1 MVYTVGMVFGAM
13 QRTGKRSD
21 KSRKKDKTLD
31 NYVHNLIYVMCSY
44 AYCIDLCVEVDVLN
58 KKAETELI
66 DELISIVGKQ
76 QKKKTVGYFY
86 KKYKISV
93 DDVLAYYT
101 QAYRIKQ
108 KRSKVND

>member
-1 MVYTVGMVFGAM
+1 MVCTVGMALGAM
-13 QRTGKRSD
+13 QRISKRPD
-21 KSRKKDKTLD
+21 KSRKDYKALG
-31 NYVHNLIYVMCSY
+31 NYFNSFIYIVCAY
-44 AYCIDLCVEVDVLN
+44 AHCIDLCVEVDVLN
-58 KKAETELI
+58 KKAEAELI

-76 QKKKTVGYFY
+76 QKKKTVGYFC